1 MAEKTGIIVQMRD
14 YKNESIVQKGAWI
27 LTIADE
33 NSCFVEVE
41 DANQVLQY
49 GNEVQVCFTNAEQQ
63 ESSVDGMVASMSRMG
78 VSASLQEEV
87 SEVRVPKEEIENV
100 LQGMFTGDWWN
111 RYRYTVKAKVRA
123 MDNVVLVPRSA
134 VYDYG
139 GGKTYV
145 CVKDENGNAKMQSFV
160 SGGNNDSYYWVVFG
174 LTEGMEI
181 CLK

>member
-1 MAEKTGIIVQMRD
+1 
-14 YKNESIVQKGAWI
+14 
-27 LTIADE
+27 
-33 NSCFVEVE
+33 
-41 DANQVLQY
+41 
-49 GNEVQVCFTNAEQQ
+49 
-63 ESSVDGMVASMSRMG
+63 
-78 VSASLQEEV
+78 
-87 SEVRVPKEEIENV
+87 
-100 LQGMFTGDWWN
+100 MFTGDWWN